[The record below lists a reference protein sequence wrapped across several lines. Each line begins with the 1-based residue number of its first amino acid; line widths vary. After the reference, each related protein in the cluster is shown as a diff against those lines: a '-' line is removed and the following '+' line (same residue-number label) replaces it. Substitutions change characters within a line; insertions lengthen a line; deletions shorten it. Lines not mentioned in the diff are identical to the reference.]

1 MKSGPSRVNVPLGD
15 LLISEG
21 TFAASMKKTIQA
33 PRQTGR
39 MRVGCCMQ
47 RKGWGGEEERT
58 GKEEEEEEFIR
69 IQRIL

>member
-1 MKSGPSRVNVPLGD
+1 M
-15 LLISEG
+15 
-21 TFAASMKKTIQA
+21 QA

-39 MRVGCCMQ
+39 TRVGCCMQ

-69 IQRIL
+69 IRERHSVGERHGGNFLNGERSRLWVPVSAW